1 MLKKIKA
8 FADKYAIVT
17 AFIAFL
23 AIDLLLH
30 GVGALL
36 NLLPDLLPLKF
47 LAQAVLIAIPVAIV
61 FLFGFRSA
69 FRRKN
74 FFRGLFCGLPYI
86 VWYSGIMVL
95 MLVKNL
101 GNPEATLQPWDL
113 ILYSL
118 FSILGVGIREEC
130 IYRATIQNI
139 VAKKYANSVKG
150 IWITAIVGAFIF
162 GIMHAGNFFT
172 TTTNPSSIV
181 VQILSA
187 MFSGL
192 VFSAIYL
199 RSGNVWVVIL
209 IHTLIDAAG
218 LVPFTFLGV
227 TLDDS
232 LNQMAWDW
240 TKLIFWAVEI
250 GIAAFLLRPSKCK
263 QICESLC
270 FADEK
275 TEVSEA
281 SEESEATE
289 ETHA

>member
-8 FADKYAIVT
+8 FADKYAIIA

-23 AIDLLLH
+23 VIDLLLH
-30 GVGALL
+30 GIASLL
-36 NLLPDLLPLKF
+36 KLLPDLLPLKF
-47 LAQAVLIAIPVAIV
+47 LTQALLIAIPVAIV
-61 FLFGFRSA
+61 FLFGFRGA
-69 FRRKN
+69 FQRKN

-86 VWYSGIMVL
+86 VWYSVILVL
-95 MLVKNL
+95 LLAKTL
-101 GNPEATLQPWDL
+101 GNSEATLQPWNL

-130 IYRATIQNI
+130 IYRATVQNI

-181 VQILSA
+181 VQIISA

-192 VFSAIYL
+192 VFGAIYL
-199 RSGNVWVVIL
+199 RSGNLWVVIL
-209 IHTLIDAAG
+209 IHTLIDVAG
-218 LVPFTFLGV
+218 LVPFSFLGV
-227 TLDDS
+227 TLDEN

-240 TKLIFWAVEI
+240 TKLILWAVNV

-275 TEVSEA
+275 TEESEV
-281 SEESEATE
+281 SEES
-289 ETHA
+289 HA

>member
-1 MLKKIKA
+1 MLKKIKV
-8 FADKYAIVT
+8 FADQYAIIA

-30 GVGALL
+30 GIATLL
-36 NLLPDLLPLKF
+36 NLLPDLLLLKF
-47 LAQAVLIAIPVAIV
+47 LAQALLIAIPVAIV
-61 FLFGFRSA
+61 FLFGFRGA
-69 FRRKN
+69 FQRKN

-86 VWYSGIMVL
+86 VWYSLTMALLLGET
-95 MLVKNL
+95 L
-101 GNPEATLQPWDL
+101 GNPEATLQPWYL

-130 IYRATIQNI
+130 IYRATVQNI
-139 VAKKYANSVKG
+139 VAKKYANSMKG

-172 TTTNPSSIV
+172 TTTTPSSIV
-181 VQILSA
+181 VQIISA

-199 RSGNVWVVIL
+199 RSGNLWAVIL

-218 LVPFTFLGV
+218 LVPFLFLGT
-227 TLDDS
+227 TLDEN
-232 LNQMAWDW
+232 LNRMVWDW
-240 TKLIFWAVEI
+240 AKLIVWAIEI
-250 GIAAFLLRPSKCK
+250 GIAAFLLRPSKRK

-270 FADEK
+270 FADQ
-275 TEVSEA
+275 
-281 SEESEATE
+281 ESEA
-289 ETHA
+289 AKRA

>member
-8 FADKYAIVT
+8 FSDKYAIIS

-23 AIDLLLH
+23 VIDLFLH
-30 GVGALL
+30 GISTLL
-36 NLLPDLLPLKF
+36 NLLPNLLPLKF
-47 LAQAVLIAIPVAIV
+47 LSQALLIAIPVAIV
-61 FLFGFRSA
+61 FLFGFRRA
-69 FRRKN
+69 FQGKN
-74 FFRGLFCGLPYI
+74 FLRGLLCGLPYI
-86 VWYSGIMVL
+86 VWYSAIMAL
-95 MLVKNL
+95 LLAKNL
-101 GNPEATLQPWDL
+101 GNPEATLQPWYL

-118 FSILGVGIREEC
+118 FSILGVGVREEC
-130 IYRATIQNI
+130 IYRGTVQNI

-181 VQILSA
+181 VQIISA

-199 RSGNVWVVIL
+199 RSGNLWVVIL
-209 IHTLIDAAG
+209 IHTLIDTAG
-218 LVPFTFLGV
+218 LLPFSLLGV
-227 TLDDS
+227 TLDES
-232 LNQMAWDW
+232 LNQMVWDW
-240 TKLIFWAVEI
+240 TKLIVWAVDI

-270 FADEK
+270 FADK
-275 TEVSEA
+275 
-281 SEESEATE
+281 ESESA
-289 ETHA
+289 A

>member
-8 FADKYAIVT
+8 FSDKYAIIS

-23 AIDLLLH
+23 VIDLFLH
-30 GVGALL
+30 GISALL

-47 LAQAVLIAIPVAIV
+47 LSQAILIAIPVAIV
-61 FLFGFRSA
+61 FVFGFRRA
-69 FRRKN
+69 FRGKN
-74 FFRGLFCGLPYI
+74 FLRGVLCGLPYI
-86 VWYSGIMVL
+86 VWYSLIMAL
-95 MLVKNL
+95 MLANHL
-101 GNPEATLQPWDL
+101 GSSEATLQPWNL

-118 FSILGVGIREEC
+118 FTILGVGIREEC

-172 TTTNPSSIV
+172 TTTSPSSIV
-181 VQILSA
+181 VQIISA

-199 RSGNVWVVIL
+199 RSGNLWIVIL
-209 IHTLIDAAG
+209 IHTLIDTAG
-218 LVPFTFLGV
+218 LLPFSLFGV
-227 TLDDS
+227 TLDES
-232 LNQMAWDW
+232 LNRMAWDW
-240 TKLIFWAVEI
+240 TKLILWAVEI
-250 GIAAFLLRPSKCK
+250 GYAAFLLRPSKCK

-270 FADEK
+270 FTDKEL
-275 TEVSEA
+275 
-281 SEESEATE
+281 ESDTRA
-289 ETHA
+289 

>member
-1 MLKKIKA
+1 MLKKIKV
-8 FADKYAIVT
+8 FADQYAIIA

-30 GVGALL
+30 GIATLL
-36 NLLPDLLPLKF
+36 NLLPDLLLLKF
-47 LAQAVLIAIPVAIV
+47 LAQALLIAIPVAIV
-61 FLFGFRSA
+61 FLFGFRGA

-86 VWYSGIMVL
+86 VWYSLTMAL
-95 MLVKNL
+95 LLAKTL
-101 GNPEATLQPWDL
+101 GNPEATLQPWYL

-130 IYRATIQNI
+130 IYRATVQNI
-139 VAKKYANSVKG
+139 VAKKYANSMKG

-172 TTTNPSSIV
+172 TTTAPSSIV
-181 VQILSA
+181 VQIISA

-199 RSGNVWVVIL
+199 RSGNLWAVIL

-218 LVPFTFLGV
+218 LVPFLFLGV
-227 TLDDS
+227 TLDEN
-232 LNQMAWDW
+232 LNRMVWDW
-240 TKLIFWAVEI
+240 AKLIVWAIEI
-250 GIAAFLLRPSKCK
+250 GIAAFLLRPSKRK

-270 FADEK
+270 FGDK
-275 TEVSEA
+275 
-281 SEESEATE
+281 ESEA
-289 ETHA
+289 AKRA

>member
-8 FADKYAIVT
+8 FADKYAIIA

-30 GVGALL
+30 GIAVLL

-47 LAQAVLIAIPVAIV
+47 FAQALLIAIPVAIV
-61 FLFGFRSA
+61 FLFGFRGA
-69 FRRKN
+69 FQRKN
-74 FFRGLFCGLPYI
+74 FFRGVFCGLPYI
-86 VWYSGIMVL
+86 VWYSVTMAL
-95 MLVKNL
+95 LLAKTL
-101 GNPEATLQPWDL
+101 GNSEATLQPWDL

-130 IYRATIQNI
+130 IYRATVQNI

-172 TTTNPSSIV
+172 TTTTPSSIV
-181 VQILSA
+181 VQIISA
-187 MFSGL
+187 MFFGL
-192 VFSAIYL
+192 VFGAIYL
-199 RSGNVWVVIL
+199 RSGNLWALIL

-218 LVPFTFLGV
+218 LVPFSFLGV
-227 TLDDS
+227 TLDEN
-232 LNQMAWDW
+232 LNQMVWDW
-240 TKLIFWAVEI
+240 TKLIIWAVEI

-270 FADEK
+270 FANEK
-275 TEVSEA
+275 TEESEV
-281 SEESEATE
+281 SEESRA
-289 ETHA
+289 